1 MNFLPF
7 MKTPVLYLVM
17 FIMCTVSA
25 GAQTY
30 TGRAWH
36 DSIQTI
42 PGRIQCELYDEGGQG
57 IAYNDSDATN
67 NGSGKLNP
75 NDGTYYN
82 TFRMNEGVD
91 ISYTKSNNTDNNAY
105 NVVEPLMNQLYVGWT
120 KPGEWTN
127 YTIEIKKAGTYQLS
141 LMYTANADGRIALSL
156 DGKDISGMLLV
167 RSTYNFKETVSWRQ
181 WHHWNKAE
189 DLATITLPE
198 GKHILT
204 LRTVENGAMNYDYL
218 EFTLL
223 K

>member
-1 MNFLPF
+1 
-7 MKTPVLYLVM
+7 MKTTISYLFM
-17 FIMCTVSA
+17 FIMCTIRI

-30 TGRAWH
+30 KGKAWH

-42 PGRIQCELYDEGGQG
+42 PGKIQCELYDEGGQG

-82 TFRMNEGVD
+82 TFRMSEGVD
-91 ISYTKSNNTDNNAY
+91 ISYTKTNNIDNNPY

-120 KPGEWTN
+120 KPGEWIN
-127 YTIEIKKAGTYQLS
+127 YTVEVKKTGTYHLS
-141 LMYTANADGRIALSL
+141 LMYTANADGKITLSL
-156 DGKDISGMLLV
+156 DGKDISDKLLV
-167 RSTYNFKETVSWRQ
+167 RSTYSFRETVPWRQ

-189 DLATITLPE
+189 NFAAITLPE

-204 LRTVENGAMNYDYL
+204 LHTVENGNMNYDYL

-223 K
+223 KNE